1 MYYKSNQYK
10 NLFDR
15 FPVIVIIGNT
25 TGKITENKN
34 INYQWLEYEK
44 VKEWDYRY

>member
-15 FPVIVIIGNT
+15 FPIVVIIGDT
-25 TGKITENKN
+25 TNKLLKIKILIANG
-34 INYQWLEYEK
+34 
-44 VKEWDYRY
+44 